1 MVTGSELVGLIPL
14 EAMLQAGRHYLSRQ
28 VLNPGAPESE
38 LIEVAI
44 RSLGLRDLGDFDP
57 GERIIERRIRRDG
70 PLVTQTIRG
79 FVDLT
84 SSRAPAPGGG
94 SVAALC
100 GALSAA
106 LSAMVGGL
114 TTGKRDYEAIFA
126 QHNEMAVSAQQLK
139 EGFLNDIDAD
149 TAAFDGMMASMR
161 LPKGTDDEK
170 QARREAM
177 RAATIEGVEVPLRV
191 LERSVDVIAA
201 AEVAATGNA
210 NARSD
215 AGVAALTAAACAEGA
230 WYNVNINLS
239 GMRDKALVATYRE
252 RADAA
257 LSEVNTRA
265 DALRATIRQEL
276 RA

>member
-1 MVTGSELVGLIPL
+1 M
-14 EAMLQAGRHYLSRQ
+14 HD
-28 VLNPGAPESE
+28 NF
-38 LIEVAI
+38 
-44 RSLGLRDLGDFDP
+44 SLL
-57 GERIIERRIRRDG
+57 
-70 PLVTQTIRG
+70 
-79 FVDLT
+79 
-84 SSRAPAPGGG
+84 
-94 SVAALC
+94 
-100 GALSAA
+100 
-106 LSAMVGGL
+106 
-114 TTGKRDYEAIFA
+114 
-126 QHNEMAVSAQQLK
+126 
-139 EGFLNDIDAD
+139 
-149 TAAFDGMMASMR
+149 
-161 LPKGTDDEK
+161 KGTDDEK